1 MDEIRQYYKFRPD
14 EIFRRITVTSLVTL
28 MVEVSKLEYQQEDS
42 KRLDKQIREDQESLQ
57 KAEDANNKESDGA
70 PPEEDETKTVSNDQ
84 EQTIGNKYKLLLL
97 FVCTADLFS
106 FIVKK

>member
-42 KRLDKQIREDQESLQ
+42 KRLDNQIREDQESLQ

-84 EQTIGNKYKLLLL
+84 EQTIGNKYELLL
-97 FVCTADLFS
+97 
-106 FIVKK
+106 